1 MFISYA
7 RIVLIGNIN
16 TYVFNQNQK
25 VPREVA
31 HWLTDDQG
39 FLIMNIGCC

>member
-16 TYVFNQNQK
+16 TYVFNKNQK
-25 VPREVA
+25 VPREDSL
-31 HWLTDDQG
+31 LTSS
-39 FLIMNIGCC
+39 LINR